1 MDSLINAAAHA
12 LAAGDPI
19 RALKQ
24 IALRDDPAALALRGI
39 AMAQMGDLER
49 AKDLLK
55 RAARGFAR
63 QDELAQARCVVA
75 QAEIALVQ
83 RDLGWPA
90 KSLDAARATLLRRG
104 DRVNAAHAGCL
115 VARRLLLV
123 GRIDLARQALDD
135 VEAAALPP
143 ALRVAYELARAGIAI
158 RRLDTRTANSAIA
171 RATNHAAAAGIAGL
185 QAEVEAVSRLLSE
198 PAARIVSGDN
208 DRQLCL
214 SEVEALMAS
223 DAFIVDACRN
233 VVGAQG
239 ARVSLVSRPV
249 LFALV
254 RALGDGWP
262 GDVSRDV
269 LVRRTF
275 RARQADE
282 SHRAR
287 LRVEIGRLRTAL
299 GTMAEVTAT
308 DQGFALSIPEGTRLV
323 VLAPIADEQHAAV
336 LSMLAD
342 GEAWSSSALAIALG
356 ISARSVQRATADLL
370 RAGKVQAFGEGRA
383 RRWMSPPI
391 PGFPTTL
398 LLPGTLAHS

>member
-12 LAAGDPI
+12 LAAGDPF

-55 RAARGFAR
+55 RAARGFGQ

-90 KSLDAARATLLRRG
+90 KALDAARAVLIRRG

-115 VARRLLLV
+115 IARRLLLV
-123 GRIDLARQALDD
+123 GRIDLAKQALNSVDAD
-135 VEAAALPP
+135 ALPP
-143 ALRVAYELARAGIAI
+143 ALRIAYELARAGVAI
-158 RRLDTRTANSAIA
+158 RALDTRTADAAIA
-171 RATNHAAAAGIAGL
+171 RATDHAAAAGIASL
-185 QAEVEAVSRLLSE
+185 QAEVDGVARLLTE
-198 PAARIVSGDN
+198 PAARITSGET
-208 DRQLCL
+208 DRLLRL
-214 SEVEALMAS
+214 SDVEALMAS

-233 VVGAQG
+233 VVGAKG
-239 ARVSLVSRPV
+239 ARVSLASRPV

-269 LVRRTF
+269 LVRRAF

-299 GTMAEVTAT
+299 GVMAEVTAT
-308 DQGFALSIPEGTRLV
+308 DQGFALSIPPSARLV
-323 VLAPIADEQHAAV
+323 VLAPIADEKHAAV

-356 ISARSVQRATADLL
+356 ISARSAQRATADLL

-398 LLPGTLAHS
+398 LLPGTLSRG